1 SKIARDVT
9 ERKRAEEERKRL
21 LEAQQ
26 RARRDAEEANRAKDE
41 FLAVVSHEL
50 RTPLSPILTW
60 TRMLKSGRLDEEK
73 GRRALDSIERSAKA
87 QAQLIEDLL
96 DISRIISGKLRLDVR
111 PVRLASVAEAAVDV
125 VRPAADA
132 KGVELQVGR
141 DR

>member
-1 SKIARDVT
+1 
-9 ERKRAEEERKRL
+9 
-21 LEAQQ
+21 
-26 RARRDAEEANRAKDE
+26 
-41 FLAVVSHEL
+41 
-50 RTPLSPILTW
+50 
-60 TRMLKSGRLDEEK
+60 LKSGRLDEEK

-132 KGVELQVGR
+132 KGVELQVR
-141 DR
+141 LDRGVGPIWGDAKRLQLVVWNLLANEVKFTPKGEVVTLVVEPVGVDV